1 MAVNNPPIKNNPVE
15 ATWDFEVTVNI
26 NNMEERLLSL
36 LRAIQE
42 ATDLDELKELSKNI

>member
-1 MAVNNPPIKNNPVE
+1 MAVNNPPIKKNPVE

-26 NNMEERLLSL
+26 NTMEERLLSL

-42 ATDLDELKELSKNI
+42 ATDLADLKDKAKNI